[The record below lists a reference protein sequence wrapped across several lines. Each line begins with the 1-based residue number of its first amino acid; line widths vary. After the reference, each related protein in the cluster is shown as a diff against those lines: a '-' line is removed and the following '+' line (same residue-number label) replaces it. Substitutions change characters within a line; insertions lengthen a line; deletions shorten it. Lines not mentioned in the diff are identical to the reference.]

1 MLCGALYIPP
11 EGFKYSDIGMFDDLT
26 TYLINF
32 NNDNQYYVLIM
43 GDFNSRTGTQQDFIS
58 FDYNFLDGVYLDDAL
73 TDTLVDE
80 DTLQT
85 LGISQNLTSSDITSN
100 NYGNR
105 LIDVMDIYLMDE
117 LLLIIVK
124 VVSQLQEFV

>member
-1 MLCGALYIPP
+1 
-11 EGFKYSDIGMFDDLT
+11 MFYDLT
-26 TYLINF
+26 TDLINF

-58 FDYNFLDGVYLDDAL
+58 FDYIFLHDVYLDDAL

-85 LGISQNLTSSDITSN
+85 LGISQNRTILTLPQITMVTD
-100 NYGNR
+100 
-105 LIDVMDIYLMDE
+105 L
-117 LLLIIVK
+117 
-124 VVSQLQEFV
+124 